1 MHFTHNISKVK
12 SFLFSLLTYT
22 TLFSYSD
29 YCEWWLKK
37 CRTPSQKDQTK
48 VFCSSRNGKQG
59 KQFSDESH
67 WLLKLQC
74 WKSPDALTVIQLL
87 RLKFS
92 NLLNHW
98 LSSPQNKISPN
109 SCDLFRE
116 VLPLTP
122 LTVLGAIQM
131 LDNFIKSVN
140 KTDVPLHVFG
150 GV

>member
-1 MHFTHNISKVK
+1 MK

-22 TLFSYSD
+22 TSFSYSD

-48 VFCSSRNGKQG
+48 VFCLSRNGKRG

-116 VLPLTP
+116 VLPLK
-122 LTVLGAIQM
+122 TVKAIGAIQM
-131 LDNFIKSVN
+131 IANNATHGNRARVL
-140 KTDVPLHVFG
+140 LHIAR

>member
-1 MHFTHNISKVK
+1 MK

-22 TLFSYSD
+22 TSFSYSD

-48 VFCSSRNGKQG
+48 VFCLSRNGKRG

-74 WKSPDALTVIQLL
+74 WKSLDALTAIRPLQ
-87 RLKFS
+87 LKFS

-98 LSSPQNKISPN
+98 LSGPQNKISPN

-116 VLPLTP
+116 VLPLTTVKVIGAINRMITNNWTSSNSARV
-122 LTVLGAIQM
+122 LLHVLG
-131 LDNFIKSVN
+131 
-140 KTDVPLHVFG
+140 

>member
-1 MHFTHNISKVK
+1 MK

-22 TLFSYSD
+22 TSFSYSN

-37 CRTPSQKDQTK
+37 CRTPSQKDRTK
-48 VFCSSRNGKQG
+48 VFCLSRNGKQG

-67 WLLKLQC
+67 WLLKLRC

-92 NLLNHW
+92 NLRDRW

-109 SCDLFRE
+109 SCNLFRE
-116 VLPLTP
+116 VLPLTTVKAIGAINRMITNNWTRGNRARV
-122 LTVLGAIQM
+122 LLHVLG
-131 LDNFIKSVN
+131 
-140 KTDVPLHVFG
+140 